1 MKYSQA
7 KQGRIFVIRLEDGD
21 IVHEEIEKLAK
32 MESIQAASLIIIGGI
47 DKDSV
52 LIVGPEEG
60 RSKTIT
66 PMEHILDNVH
76 EVVGTGT
83 IFPNE
88 KGEPILHMH
97 IASGRQANTVTG
109 CIRKGVKTWH
119 TLEVILIEL
128 IESTA
133 KRTLDSVTG
142 FELLNP

>member
-7 KQGRIFVIRLEDGD
+7 KQGRVFVIRLEDGD
-21 IVHEEIEKLAK
+21 IVHKEIERFAK
-32 MESIQAASLIIIGGI
+32 MESIQAASLIILGGI
-47 DKDSV
+47 DKDSS

-66 PMEHILDNVH
+66 PMEHIIDNVH

-88 KGEPILHMH
+88 GGEAILHMH
-97 IASGRQANTVTG
+97 MASGRQTNTVTG

-119 TLEVILIEL
+119 VLEVILIEL

-133 KRTLDSVTG
+133 KRTFDSVTG
-142 FELLNP
+142 FELLDP